1 MAWRGVRGR
10 SVGTAKSVGR
20 APSGGDAAGADL
32 RQMHAELG
40 EEPVSEDAV
49 RTRHVCA
56 RARLAR
62 GGGVTRAGRGR

>member
-10 SVGTAKSVGR
+10 SVGTAKSMGR
-20 APSGGDAAGADL
+20 APSGGDAADADL

-56 RARLAR
+56 RAPGWPGA
-62 GGGVTRAGRGR
+62 GV